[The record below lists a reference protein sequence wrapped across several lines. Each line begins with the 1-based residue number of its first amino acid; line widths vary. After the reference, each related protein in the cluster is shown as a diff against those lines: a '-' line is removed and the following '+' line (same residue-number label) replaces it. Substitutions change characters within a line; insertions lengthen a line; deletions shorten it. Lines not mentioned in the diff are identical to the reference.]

1 MATHSSTVA
10 WRIPWTEESG
20 GLLCKE
26 KDMTEHIEEEERN
39 KDFFFFKP
47 GILADILVISYSFP
61 VRFLCISAHAQFF
74 F

>member
-1 MATHSSTVA
+1 MATHSRTVA

-39 KDFFFFKP
+39 KDFFFFFKP
-47 GILADILVISYSFP
+47 GILADISYSFP
-61 VRFLCISAHAQFF
+61 SKFLCISAHAQFF